1 MKSFAAIISFLIL
14 GSGSAF
20 HAPAVATSRVSSLR
34 SEPNDDSSSSTGTQD
49 SPDAQREAL
58 ERQFKQN
65 SKDVGVKNADGSFG
79 TPKGGYSIALPFLAK
94 PKNLDGSFP
103 GDAGFDPLGLG
114 GSDKASLSF
123 MREAEIKHGRLAM
136 LACVGW
142 PMAELLDKGLAST
155 FNLPPMLTKTGASP
169 SLLNGGLDKINPFYW
184 ALVFSVAA
192 LAEYDNTQM
201 KEKNGKNHVIGDC
214 GYDVLGLMPTEQAG
228 RFQRQTSEIKHG
240 RVAMM
245 AIVGYAVQEALYRTP
260 VTGQFPF
267 NMF

>member
-1 MKSFAAIISFLIL
+1 MQCYVCFAACLCLFPLFLTYCL
-14 GSGSAF
+14 LPF
-20 HAPAVATSRVSSLR
+20 HPAHPLFPSL
-34 SEPNDDSSSSTGTQD
+34 P
-49 SPDAQREAL
+49 
-58 ERQFKQN
+58 
-65 SKDVGVKNADGSFG
+65 V
-79 TPKGGYSIALPFLAK
+79 TPHAALPFLAA
-94 PKNLDGSFP
+94 PKNLDGTFP

-114 GSDKASLSF
+114 GSDKASLAF

-142 PMAELLDKGLAST
+142 PMAELLDKGLASA
-155 FNLPPMLTKTGASP
+155 FGLPTMLTKTGASP

-184 ALVFSVAA
+184 AIAFSIGALV
-192 LAEYDNTQM
+192 EYDNAQM

-214 GYDVLGLMPTEQAG
+214 GYDVAGLMPTEQAG

-267 NMF
+267 NM

>member
-1 MKSFAAIISFLIL
+1 MKSCFALLSLLLIV
-14 GSGSAF
+14 STSAF
-20 HAPAVATSRVSSLR
+20 NAPLTTKTHVSLR
-34 SEPNDDSSSSTGTQD
+34 SSSNDEDSSSTSTETL
-49 SPDAQREAL
+49 SPEAQREAL
-58 ERQFKQN
+58 ERQYQQ
-65 SKDVGVKNADGSFG
+65 SSRGVKNADGSYG
-79 TPKGGYSIALPFLAK
+79 VPKGGYSKALPFLAA
-94 PKNLDGSFP
+94 PKNLDGTFP

-114 GSDKASLSF
+114 GSDKASLAF

-142 PMAELLDKGLAST
+142 PMAELLDKGLASA
-155 FNLPPMLTKTGASP
+155 FGLPTMLTKTGASP

-184 ALVFSVAA
+184 AIAFSIGALV
-192 LAEYDNTQM
+192 EYDNAQM

-214 GYDVLGLMPTEQAG
+214 GYDVAGLMPTEQAG

-267 NMF
+267 NM

>member
-1 MKSFAAIISFLIL
+1 
-14 GSGSAF
+14 
-20 HAPAVATSRVSSLR
+20 
-34 SEPNDDSSSSTGTQD
+34 
-49 SPDAQREAL
+49 
-58 ERQFKQN
+58 
-65 SKDVGVKNADGSFG
+65 
-79 TPKGGYSIALPFLAK
+79 
-94 PKNLDGSFP
+94 
-103 GDAGFDPLGLG
+103 
-114 GSDKASLSF
+114 

-228 RFQRQTSEIKHG
+228 RFQRQTSEIKVSLDKRCG
-240 RVAMM
+240 FTCVAVLILTHRRFVHLI
-245 AIVGYAVQEALYRTP
+245 AAR
-260 VTGQFPF
+260 
-267 NMF
+267 